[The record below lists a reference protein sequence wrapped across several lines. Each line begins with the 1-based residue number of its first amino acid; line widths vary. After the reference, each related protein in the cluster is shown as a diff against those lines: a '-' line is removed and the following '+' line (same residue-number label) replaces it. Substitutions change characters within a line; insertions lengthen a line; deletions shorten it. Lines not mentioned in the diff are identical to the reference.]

1 MTTDIHAHRD
11 ALAARAQENLQ
22 DLIDT
27 LEGKIGILGTL
38 IEFPERSTTEQDRL
52 KAKIRGIEA
61 GLNLAKTA
69 ISPTTAAME
78 MAELLPLVPSDEKS
92 GLEIALQDARLLA
105 RLP

>member
-1 MTTDIHAHRD
+1 MTDIHAHRD
-11 ALAARAQENLQ
+11 GLAARAQENLQ

-27 LEGKIGILGTL
+27 LQRKLQSIEGL
-38 IEFPERSTTEQDRL
+38 IAGRSEEGQLRL
-52 KAKIRGIEA
+52 QAKARGIEA
-61 GLNLAKTA
+61 GLKLAKTA

-78 MAELLPLVPSDEKS
+78 MAELLPLMPADEQA